1 MSTLKVREA
10 DILRSIVDYLK
21 LRRVFFWR
29 QNAGGYKTDAGHFIH
44 YGTKGVPDICV
55 IKAGFIGLE
64 VKRPGGSK
72 ALTKSCSRKHLSQQG
87 DGIMLW
93 TASMK
98 SWHSVCSLECRAT
111 IKVRLVLP
119 HRRMFLRRLPAIYDV
134 VVCQVCLGASGNGPG
149 RGDINAR
156 SAPAR
161 CLRLRLPIG
170 RTPTRC
176 AISPRQTFRR
186 RCNVRSKA
194 SGYSGWDVLRRARSS
209 RAVCDGSASNHV
221 RSSSVTEASGS
232 GRRRPRFAFGFAR
245 DVGRTSPLRHA
256 VARFATNVSIGTMP
270 AVTGG
275 GSDERALSKASASVT
290 SDCCSRRI
298 SANRRTGSRPAR
310 RANARS
316 RTSWPIR
323 ASETSRSH
331 GVIGL

>member
-64 VKRPGGSK
+64 VERPGGSK

-232 GRRRPRFAFGFAR
+232 GRRRPRLCVRATETALVPVSGR
-245 DVGRTSPLRHA
+245 DL
-256 VARFATNVSIGTMP
+256 N
-270 AVTGG
+270 
-275 GSDERALSKASASVT
+275 
-290 SDCCSRRI
+290 
-298 SANRRTGSRPAR
+298 
-310 RANARS
+310 
-316 RTSWPIR
+316 
-323 ASETSRSH
+323 SRSVGWGRGKH
-331 GVIGL
+331 EHSTVGTLFVDLAPNAIGCESAWGQQYRSAF